1 MQHFLDSYCARV
13 GYTGERAPTLDTLRT
28 LQQLHPATIPFEAID
43 ALLHQAVDL
52 APHAVD
58 AKLIAARR
66 GGYCFE
72 QNSLFQRALEAMG
85 FNVEGLIA
93 QVRWQLG
100 PEAATRPRTHMVLRV
115 TIDGTPWLADVGFGS
130 CVLTAPLRFD
140 LAGPQETPHERFRLT
155 QVGNEQLLEVEIGGE
170 DGAAWQPVY
179 QISPALQTAGDY
191 DMANYFTATHPDSH
205 FRHKLIVARTTPQAR
220 HALLQNRLTIRGNG
234 GSEGS
239 DGGEGSVKR
248 SYLDADELERV
259 LREVFLLPVAPAW
272 RPVLEAAAATVWD
285 DAAR

>member
-1 MQHFLDSYCARV
+1 MQDFLDAYCARI
-13 GYTGERAPTLDTLRT
+13 GYSGARAPTLETLRA
-28 LQQLHPATIPFEAID
+28 LQQLHPAAIPFEALD
-43 ALLHQAVDL
+43 PLLHQPVDL
-52 APHAVD
+52 SPQAVD

-72 QNSLFQRALEAMG
+72 QNSLFQRVLEAMG
-85 FNVEGLIA
+85 FSVEGLIA

-100 PEAATRPRTHMVLRV
+100 PEAALRPRTHMVLRV

-140 LAGPQETPHERFRLT
+140 RDGPQETPHERFRLRAA
-155 QVGNEQLLEVEIGGE
+155 GNEQLLEVETGNG

-179 QISPALQTAGDY
+179 RISPALQTAGDY
-191 DMANYFTATHPDSH
+191 EMANYYTATHPDSH

-220 HALLQNRLTIRGNG
+220 HALLQNRLTTRD
-234 GSEGS
+234 S
-239 DGGEGSVKR
+239 DGNATR
-248 SYLDADELERV
+248 SYLDADGLEQA
-259 LREVFLLPVAPAW
+259 LREVFLLPVAPAL